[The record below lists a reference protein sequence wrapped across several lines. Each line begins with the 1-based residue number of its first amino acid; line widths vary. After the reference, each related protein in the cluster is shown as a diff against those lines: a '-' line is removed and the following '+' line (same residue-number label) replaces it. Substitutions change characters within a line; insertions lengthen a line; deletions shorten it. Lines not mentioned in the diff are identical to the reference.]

1 MAKKAA
7 RGIANA
13 GKPLKVHSSVSVNET
28 VKNTTN
34 KTIKHYQVRF
44 FFK

>member
-13 GKPLKVHSSVSVNET
+13 GKSLKVHSSVSVDET
-28 VKNTTN
+28 VK
-34 KTIKHYQVRF
+34 KHHQQNN
-44 FFK
+44 